1 MRCGPSGAVCS
12 EGFLKFFSSSS
23 DFSAAWTHYETPNT
37 GRRDR
42 LVVDRGG
49 WLTCRRSL
57 CFLLLSWMRLASSVA
72 SSWVVIFGYPGHV
85 SAHW

>member
-1 MRCGPSGAVCS
+1 MRTFGSRLFGRVPQILQLLKRLLCS
-12 EGFLKFFSSSS
+12 L
-23 DFSAAWTHYETPNT
+23 DTYYETPKT

-42 LVVDRGG
+42 VVVDRGG
-49 WLTCRRSL
+49 RLTCRRSL

-85 SAHW
+85 SAHR